1 MAAGLPGAIFR
12 SPTAVAGQGDY
23 RDIFVYSSIIA
34 AYGGTGTQRAFTAG
48 IGQAIPAMKGSS
60 ITLAAVHHLTHSKLT
75 TNLSKSGEVGADNG
89 DVAVRAVGIQ
99 IEPAPIKGTT
109 GAAWTITGYDTYGA
123 TPQDV
128 AEFCNK
134 VSFELKVGGKSQ
146 ITGPVTLF
154 PGMGALAG
162 AVSVATTANNVERSA
177 GLLANGSSISG
188 GKKFYKFP
196 ISIARND
203 VLVGEFEAAN
213 GSTLGF
219 VTTSGAGQETLVT
232 VVLGCLTRGDVR

>member
-1 MAAGLPGAIFR
+1 MALGLPGPSFR
-12 SPTAVAGQGDY
+12 SPTALAGQGDY
-23 RDIFVYSSIIA
+23 RDIFVYSSIVA

-89 DVAVRAVGIQ
+89 DVAVRSIGIQ

-109 GAAWTITGYDTYGA
+109 AAQWTAVGYDDYGA

-134 VSFELKVGGKSQ
+134 VSFELKVGGKAQ

-154 PGMGALAG
+154 PGLGGMVGG
-162 AVSVATTANNVERSA
+162 VSLSTTANNVNRA
-177 GLLANGSSISG
+177 LGLMANGSVISG

-219 VTTSGAGQETLVT
+219 VYTSGAGQETLVT